1 MASLPL
7 ASPWSLLWRVPLL
20 AAVYV
25 WLSRVGFQLDIEPG
39 FASSIW
45 PAAGVG
51 TAALL
56 VWGLRL
62 WPGVLLGSFYFNW
75 WLSTLLDGGQPEH
88 WAMRVLVAAAIGG
101 GVTLQALTSA
111 SLGRP
116 LLASGGVLRS
126 VRQAVPF
133 LIVSG
138 PGSCLISAT
147 IGVAARWGMGNMPA
161 DEVFANW
168 FTWWMGDSIG
178 VLLVVPLTLLVLP
191 EARARRLRLAFRVGF
206 PLMAVLFL
214 LTLAH
219 QATQE
224 SRRQDTS
231 RQMAALQDELR
242 FLMAEPIN
250 QLSTVERWLTVAPDA
265 TLDQFRE
272 VARNAEAFAALE
284 WTPAFDRG
292 RDAAAEGALAAA
304 VSEPGPFRID
314 YTHGA
319 PPPVTRAPPDL
330 LTASDRARDS
340 GAAAITSPFGY
351 GSPAQVSSI
360 VLVMPVYTQPPNMA
374 PPGTIAERRSRIR
387 GYASGVVPVDHVSQE
402 LAREASTLGIA
413 VRLSDVTAPDN
424 EVILLSQGRPAT
436 GGASLRVALPVA
448 FGGRTW
454 RLDLAPTR
462 PDLLPGETPEGRLLV
477 AGAMVLMF
485 LTGLFVVTEAGLG
498 VAVAAEVTHRTAEL
512 NSEVVI
518 RRRLEAMARESESRL
533 DLALR
538 GSRLALWDL
547 EVSSGRVFLSD
558 DWADILGQ
566 ERSSSVVPIT
576 SLKAL
581 VHPDDIDRIT
591 AAAFAAL
598 KGITPEYSVEHRI
611 RTGSGA
617 WKWIHSH
624 GMVTERSPE
633 GRAVRMTGTNADID
647 ERKRADEAVAS
658 AERRLREV
666 TDGLPGAVYQFQ
678 WVAGAALPRINFV
691 SAGVVEML
699 GVDPEAVVADSS
711 RLFGAVASE
720 DSAHVLDTLQD
731 AHARAA
737 THWTADFRIR
747 RSDGRVAWT
756 RSQASRVGVGMDAVW
771 NGYWVDI
778 SPLVEAEQRLRDA
791 RDQAER
797 ANRAKT
803 AFLAAMS
810 HEIRTPMNAILGMA
824 ELLEMGTTN
833 WEHREMLGVIN
844 ASSQSLLRI
853 LNDVLDIS
861 KVEAGHLSLHLAA
874 ASVPDVVRSVAQTFT
889 EAAKQ
894 KDLTLEWSVDPQIAP
909 AHTCDPVRLRQV
921 LLNLA
926 GNAVKFTGSGTVAIR
941 AVRRGPRTT
950 VEPLEITVTD
960 TGIGIA
966 AEDQVRLFQPFVQ
979 ADAPASKHR
988 GGTGLG
994 LAISKRLVELM
1005 GGSIAL
1011 ESVPGAGT
1019 TVRIELDLPVASAPD
1034 VSEAASTPLL
1044 EPRAGGPRGDT
1055 RPILVVDDNAFN
1067 RSVLVKQVAALGY
1080 AAEQVGDGEEALR
1093 MWRSHG
1099 YALVLADCQ
1108 MPGMD
1113 GFAFARAV
1121 RAEEAGRPGA
1131 PRVPIVAWT
1140 ANVMPDDV
1148 EACLTAG
1155 MDDVLAKPSA
1165 LSTVQRVLETW
1176 VDAKDQKVPVIATPM
1191 AASDGGQEH
1200 PIDREQLRLIMN
1212 GDPVLEREMLE
1223 GFRQAGSREVESL
1236 GQAMATRQC
1245 DRVRSAAHR
1254 LKGLARLVAAPS
1266 LAAVCE
1272 GIEASAKAGALD
1284 EVIAAEA
1291 ALAREWDRV
1300 KQYLDAGH

>member
-7 ASPWSLLWRVPLL
+7 ARPNSLLWRVPLL

-25 WLSRVGFQLDIEPG
+25 WLARVGFQLDIEPG

-62 WPGVLLGSFYFNW
+62 WPGVLLGSFAFNW
-75 WLSTLLDGGQPEH
+75 WLSGLLDGGEE
-88 WAMRVLVAAAIGG
+88 WLTRFAAAAAIGV
-101 GVTLQALTSA
+101 GVTLQAVISA
-111 SLGRP
+111 GFGRP
-116 LLASGGVLRS
+116 LLSSGGVLKS

-133 LIVSG
+133 LIVTG
-138 PGSCLISAT
+138 PASCLFSAT
-147 IGVAARWGMGNMPA
+147 IGIAARWSVSNLPT

-178 VLLVVPLTLLVLP
+178 VLLLVPMTLLALP
-191 EARARRLRLAFRVGF
+191 EARPRRLRLTFRVAF
-206 PLMAVLFL
+206 PLMAVLL
-214 LTLAH
+214 LLSMAH
-219 QATQE
+219 QTTQD
-224 SRRQDTS
+224 SRRQITS
-231 RQMAALQDELR
+231 RQMAALQGELR

-250 QLSTVERWLTVAPDA
+250 QLRAVERWLTVTPDA

-272 VARNAEAFAALE
+272 VARNAESFSALD
-284 WTPAFDRG
+284 WTPALDVAG
-292 RDAAAEGALAAA
+292 VAAEGASLPAA
-304 VSEPGPFRID
+304 SEPGPFHID
-314 YTHGA
+314 YIDS
-319 PPPVTRAPPDL
+319 PVPPVNTQPPGL
-330 LTASDRARDS
+330 LAASDRARDT
-340 GAAAITSPFGY
+340 GTATITSPFGY
-351 GSPAQVSSI
+351 GAPPQMASI
-360 VLVMPVYTQPPNMA
+360 ALVMPVYAQPPNT
-374 PPGTIAERRSRIR
+374 PPPASMAERRSRVR
-387 GYASGVVPVDHVSQE
+387 GYVSGIVPIDHVSQE
-402 LAREASTLGIA
+402 LAREAATLGLA
-413 VRLSDVTAPDN
+413 VRLSDVTDAN
-424 EVILLSQGRPAT
+424 REVTLLREGKPAT
-436 GGASLRVALPVA
+436 GGTSLRVALPVS

-454 RLDLAPTR
+454 RLDMAPTR
-462 PDLLPGETPEGRLLV
+462 PDLLPGETPEGRLLL

-485 LTGLFVVTEAGLG
+485 LSGLFVVTEAGLG

-518 RRRLEAMARESESRL
+518 RRRLEAMARESEARL

-547 EVSSGRVFLSD
+547 EVASGRVFLSD
-558 DWADILGQ
+558 DWAELLGQ
-566 ERSSSVVPIT
+566 ERRSSVVPIA
-576 SLKAL
+576 SLKEL
-581 VHPDDIDRIT
+581 VHSDDLERIS

-598 KGITPEYSVEHRI
+598 KGSTPEYSVEHRV
-611 RTGSGA
+611 RTVDGR

-624 GMVTERSPE
+624 GMVTERSPD

-647 ERKRADEAVAS
+647 ERKRAEEAVAS
-658 AERRLREV
+658 AERRLRQV
-666 TDGLPGAVYQFQ
+666 TDGLPGTVYQFQ

-691 SAGVVEML
+691 SAGVAEML
-699 GVDPEAVVADSS
+699 GVAPEAVVADSS
-711 RLFGAVASE
+711 RLFDAVAPE
-720 DSAHVLDTLQD
+720 DRTHVLDTMQD

-737 THWTADFRIR
+737 THWAADFRIR
-747 RSDGRVAWT
+747 RSDGGVAWT

-833 WEHREMLGVIN
+833 WEHREMLGAIN

-861 KVEAGHLSLHLAA
+861 KVEAGHLSLHLVS
-874 ASVPDVVRSVAQTFT
+874 ASVPDVVRSVALTFA

-894 KDLTLEWSVDPQIAP
+894 KGLTLEWSVDPQIAP

-926 GNAVKFTGSGTVAIR
+926 GNAVKFTGTGGVAIR
-941 AVRRGPRTT
+941 AVRRGPRTAA
-950 VEPLEITVTD
+950 EPLEITVTD

-966 AEDQVRLFQPFVQ
+966 PEDQARLFQPFVQ
-979 ADAPASKHR
+979 ADAPESKHR

-1005 GGSIAL
+1005 GGSISL
-1011 ESVPGAGT
+1011 ESAPGAGT
-1019 TVRIELDLPVASAPD
+1019 TVRIALDLPIASAPD
-1034 VSEAASTPLL
+1034 VSAAPSAPPLDT
-1044 EPRAGGPRGDT
+1044 RTGGPRADT

-1080 AAEQVGDGEEALR
+1080 VAEQVGDGEEALR

-1121 RAEEAGRPGA
+1121 RAEEAARPTTA
-1131 PRVPIVAWT
+1131 RVPIVAWT

-1148 EACLTAG
+1148 EACLAAG

-1176 VDAKDQKVPVIATPM
+1176 IDAKDQTVPVIATPL
-1191 AASDGGQEH
+1191 AASGNGLEH

-1212 GDPVLEREMLE
+1212 GDQTLEREMLE
-1223 GFRQAGSREVESL
+1223 GFRQAGSHAVESL
-1236 GQAMATRQC
+1236 GQAMASREC
-1245 DRVRSAAHR
+1245 PRVRSEAHR

-1272 GIEASAKAGALD
+1272 GIEQSAKAGALE
-1284 EVIAAEA
+1284 EVSIAEA

-1300 KQYLDAGH
+1300 KQYLDNGY